1 MKTWKKMETE
11 VDNYFKEC
19 ERLRKEREL
28 EEVL

>member
-1 MKTWKKMETE
+1 MTNLKEMETE